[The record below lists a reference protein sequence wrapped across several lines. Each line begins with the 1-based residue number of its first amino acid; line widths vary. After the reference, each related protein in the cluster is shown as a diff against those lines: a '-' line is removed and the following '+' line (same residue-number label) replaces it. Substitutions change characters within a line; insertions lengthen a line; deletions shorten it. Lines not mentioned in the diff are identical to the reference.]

1 MQLHP
6 EHSKYA
12 WTSRE
17 QAVTMGS
24 AHDAARS
31 GSHPLRLK
39 KRQKQTFTNSSPMG
53 LSRVAAALK
62 GPVITP
68 GGYVGVATRSSSSKA
83 APNDEHEPSEDLP
96 GRSHP
101 KVNLKEI
108 LKVNLKDLERVHRHK
123 TGALDGFF
131 SVPVESKKLA
141 FLS

>member
-1 MQLHP
+1 
-6 EHSKYA
+6 
-12 WTSRE
+12 
-17 QAVTMGS
+17 
-24 AHDAARS
+24 
-31 GSHPLRLK
+31 
-39 KRQKQTFTNSSPMG
+39 MG

-96 GRSHP
+96 GRSDP

-108 LKVNLKDLERVHRHK
+108 LKVNLRDLKRVHRHK
-123 TGALDGFF
+123 TGAHDGFF
-131 SVPVESKKLA
+131 SVPVEAKFLA